1 MGADVKYLERED
13 GGHIAYRFH
22 SGKGPL
28 LVFLPGYMSDMAGG
42 KATAV
47 FDWAAANGRACL
59 LHDYA
64 GCGESEGDF
73 SDGDFGVW
81 ARDALE
87 LIDALTSGQV
97 ILIGSSMGGWLMLIL
112 GEVLGKRLAGMIGIA
127 AAPDFSDW
135 GFSADQKREIM
146 ERGVVYEDNPYGPEP
161 TPTWKR
167 FYLSAQSRE
176 MLGREIAIDCPVR
189 LLHGQ
194 ADSDVPWEI
203 SIKLAAA
210 LRSSDVQLQLVKDA
224 DHRFSRQEDIAL
236 LLRSVEGIL

>member
-1 MGADVKYLERED
+1 MGADEQYMMSAD
-13 GGHIAYRFH
+13 GLRIAYRFLP
-22 SGKGPL
+22 GKGPT
-28 LVFLPGYMSDMAGG
+28 LVFLPGYMSDMEGS
-42 KATAV
+42 KAVAV
-47 FDWAAANGRACL
+47 FDWSAANGRSCL
-59 LHDYA
+59 LLDYA

-87 LIDALTSGQV
+87 LIDALTFGQV

-135 GFSADQKREIM
+135 GFSADQKREIL
-146 ERGVVYEDNPYGPEP
+146 ERGVVYEDSPYGPEP